1 MDDLLPLRVFP
12 GAEQEAVP
20 ARGAYAKQ
28 IAVSDAGWFAESP
41 ASASAS
47 TSQSSQSINL
57 RGRKWPLSCPDERL
71 LNPIPVI

>member
-20 ARGAYAKQ
+20 ARGAHAKQ

-41 ASASAS
+41 VSASVS
-47 TSQSSQSINL
+47 TSQSINS
-57 RGRKWPLSCPDERL
+57 RGEKMAAILSG
-71 LNPIPVI
+71 

>member
-41 ASASAS
+41 VSASAS
-47 TSQSSQSINL
+47 TSQSINL
-57 RGRKWPLSCPDERL
+57 RDEKWPLSCPDERL
-71 LNPIPVI
+71 SNPIPVI